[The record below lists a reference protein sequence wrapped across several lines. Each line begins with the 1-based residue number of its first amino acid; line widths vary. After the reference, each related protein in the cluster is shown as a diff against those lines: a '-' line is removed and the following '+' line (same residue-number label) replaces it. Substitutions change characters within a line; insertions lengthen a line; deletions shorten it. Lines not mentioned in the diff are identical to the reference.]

1 MAVKQIKRKKSPSLG
16 MGSHI
21 PAWKQRKL
29 LEEAQHLSN
38 FPEMMLG
45 LRDTYAW
52 QKAVLGALNEKHA
65 KVALKAAN
73 GSGKTSMVA
82 ASAVIWHMLRWPG
95 SLVVC
100 TAGVYRQVAD
110 ALWPHLRKMINGLG
124 GEENGFSIKDGEIR
138 YVYPRLV
145 DGQQLISR
153 CIGFS
158 ASNPEKAE
166 GWHVQGPSND
176 LMYIV
181 DEAKAVPDGIFQSM
195 ERCQPTRT
203 LLMSSPGG
211 SSGYFYDVFRRN
223 DGKWKTFTVTA
234 FDCPHI
240 RKEWIDDQFA
250 RWGEGHPLVRSM
262 IYAEFMED
270 DGSLTAVRTADWQKL
285 VSGPPKEDTDGHRLT
300 AGCDFS
306 AGGDESVMVVR
317 QGNTVKGL
325 IRWRDKDTMASVGRF
340 ISEFRKWKLKAEDI
354 YADVG
359 GMGVVMCDA
368 LRAEGWDVRRVNFGE
383 RAIRDDQFVNK
394 AAEMWIEFGRMV
406 EEGRVNLGPVG
417 TDEVLLQQFVSR
429 KVRTNGKGKLTLEG
443 KDELR
448 ARGVNSPDRADA
460 VVLAFC
466 GAGGKRMDDYMKALG
481 EDGRSLLERMEDEM
495 GAIEGDGKGSALA
508 GCEVGG

>member
-1 MAVKQIKRKKSPSLG
+1 M
-16 MGSHI
+16 
-21 PAWKQRKL
+21 
-29 LEEAQHLSN
+29 
-38 FPEMMLG
+38 
-45 LRDTYAW
+45 
-52 QKAVLGALNEKHA
+52 
-65 KVALKAAN
+65 
-73 GSGKTSMVA
+73 
-82 ASAVIWHMLRWPG
+82 
-95 SLVVC
+95 
-100 TAGVYRQVAD
+100 
-110 ALWPHLRKMINGLG
+110 
-124 GEENGFSIKDGEIR
+124 
-138 YVYPRLV
+138 
-145 DGQQLISR
+145 
-153 CIGFS
+153 
-158 ASNPEKAE
+158 
-166 GWHVQGPSND
+166 
-176 LMYIV
+176 
-181 DEAKAVPDGIFQSM
+181 
-195 ERCQPTRT
+195 
-203 LLMSSPGG
+203 
-211 SSGYFYDVFRRN
+211 
-223 DGKWKTFTVTA
+223 
-234 FDCPHI
+234 
-240 RKEWIDDQFA
+240 
-250 RWGEGHPLVRSM
+250 
-262 IYAEFMED
+262 
-270 DGSLTAVRTADWQKL
+270 
-285 VSGPPKEDTDGHRLT
+285 T

-481 EDGRSLLERMEDEM
+481 EDGRSLLERMEDEL

>member
-1 MAVKQIKRKKSPSLG
+1 MPVKQIKRKRSPSLG

-21 PAWKQRKL
+21 PAWKQRKM
-29 LEEAQHLSN
+29 LEEAQRLEN

-45 LRDTYAW
+45 LRDVYPW

-82 ASAVIWHMLRWPG
+82 ASVVIWHMLRWPG

-124 GEENGFSIKDGEIR
+124 GEEYGFSIKDGEVR
-138 YVYPRLV
+138 YVYPRKV
-145 DGQQLISR
+145 DGQELVSR

-166 GWHVQGPSND
+166 GWHVQGPSGD
-176 LMYIV
+176 LLYVV

-195 ERCQPTRT
+195 ERCQPTRV

-211 SSGYFYDVFRRN
+211 SSGYFYEVFRRN

-234 FDCPHI
+234 YDCPHI
-240 RKEWIDDQFA
+240 RKEWIEEQVA

-262 IYAEFMED
+262 IHAEFMED
-270 DGSLTAVRTADWQKL
+270 DGSLTAVRTADWQRC
-285 VSGPPKEDTDGHRLT
+285 VSSPAKEDVDGHRLT

-306 AGGDESVMVVR
+306 AGGDESVLVVR
-317 QGNTVKGL
+317 QGNVVKGL
-325 IRWRDKDTMASVGRF
+325 VRWRDKDTMASVGRF
-340 ISEFRKWKLKAEDI
+340 ISEFRKWKLKAEDV

-359 GMGVVMCDA
+359 GMGIVMCDA

-383 RAIRDDQFVNK
+383 RAIRDDQFVNR

-406 EEGRVNLGPVG
+406 EEGKVNLGPVG
-417 TDEVLLQQFVSR
+417 NDEVLLQQLVTR

-448 ARGVNSPDRADA
+448 ARGINSPDRADA
-460 VVLAFC
+460 LVLAFC
-466 GAGGKRMDDYMKALG
+466 GGGGKRMDEYLKAVG
-481 EDGRSLLERMEDEM
+481 EDGRSLLERMEEEI
-495 GAIEGDGKGSALA
+495 GPLEPEGVALA